1 MDNRELD
8 VAIPETR
15 TESLAGGNGLD
26 AEEEDVSKIKDT
38 PEYVTNMCD
47 STSWAVQSHAYLAS

>member
-8 VAIPETR
+8 LAIPETR

-26 AEEEDVSKIKDT
+26 TEEDESDIVET
-38 PEYVTNMCD
+38 LEYVI
-47 STSWAVQSHAYLAS
+47 